1 MSSFPPP
8 PPDPRDQDSPAP
20 GPRDSRADARPGPDG
35 YPVYEAP
42 DVHERRAEPPP
53 PPSGPT
59 FPGQA
64 PGPFPPAPP
73 TPGTP
78 RAGEIGER
86 ILARVLD
93 AMIISVASVVVGG
106 VTGFV
111 LAFVVTGSTAGRLA
125 VSTALFVVGAVIVL
139 GYYAVLESGTGAT
152 LGKRAMRLRVV
163 GPDGHS
169 FPTFAE
175 SVKRNIFLVFY
186 PLGIMPTENQPL
198 TPSLSLII
206 AVSIIVTIGQD
217 QATRRGWH
225 DKFAGTRVL
234 KD

>member
-8 PPDPRDQDSPAP
+8 PPDRPDRDRPDP
-20 GPRDSRADARPGPDG
+20 GPPDPRVGQDG

-42 DVHERRAEPPP
+42 EDHERRGEPV
-53 PPSGPT
+53 PPSST
-59 FPGQA
+59 AFPGQA
-64 PGPFPPAPP
+64 PGPLPPAPP
-73 TPGTP
+73 APGTP

-111 LAFVVTGSTAGRLA
+111 LAFVIAGSTAGRIA
-125 VSTALFVVGAVIVL
+125 VLTVLFIVGAAIVL

-152 LGKRAMRLRVV
+152 LGKRAMRLRVA

-169 FPTFAE
+169 NPTMAQ
-175 SVKRNIFLVFY
+175 SVKRNIFLIFY
-186 PLGIMPTENQPL
+186 PLGVMPTESQPL
-198 TPSLSLII
+198 TPVLSVII

-225 DKFAGTRVL
+225 DTFAGTRVL

>member
-1 MSSFPPP
+1 VSSFPPP
-8 PPDPRDQDSPAP
+8 PPPDQEPPAP
-20 GPRDSRADARPGPDG
+20 GARRPPPDQGG

-42 DVHERRAEPPP
+42 DAHERQGEHVTPAG
-53 PPSGPT
+53 GPT
-59 FPGQA
+59 FPHQA
-64 PGPFPPAPP
+64 RGPFPPASPA
-73 TPGTP
+73 PGAP

-106 VTGFV
+106 ITGFV
-111 LAFVVTGSTAGRLA
+111 LAFVITGSTAGQVA
-125 VSTALFVVGAVIVL
+125 VSTGLFIVGAVIVL
-139 GYYAVLESGTGAT
+139 GYYAALESGTGAT

-169 FPTFAE
+169 FPTMAQ

-198 TPSLSLII
+198 TPALSLII

-225 DKFAGTRVL
+225 DKFAGTTVL

>member
-8 PPDPRDQDSPAP
+8 PPDRPDPADDP
-20 GPRDSRADARPGPDG
+20 ADRGG

-42 DVHERRAEPPP
+42 DAHERRGEPAPPP
-53 PPSGPT
+53 PGVPASSPD
-59 FPGQA
+59 
-64 PGPFPPAPP
+64 PGPVPYPPAPP
-73 TPGTP
+73 VPGAP
-78 RAGEIGER
+78 RAGGVGER
-86 ILARVLD
+86 IMARVLD

-106 VTGFV
+106 VTGLV
-111 LAFVVTGSTAGRLA
+111 LAVVVTGSTAGQVA

-139 GYYAVLESGTGAT
+139 GYYAALESGTGAT
-152 LGKRAMRLRVV
+152 LGKRALRLRVV

-169 FPTFAE
+169 HPTLTQ
-175 SVKRNIFLVFY
+175 SVKRNVFLVFY

-198 TPSLSLII
+198 TPAFSLLI

-217 QATRRGWH
+217 HATRRGWH